1 MKFNHE
7 LTENSVKYSSKTGSR
22 TRVRIPVAG
31 TRHIGIQPGDKVHVT
46 VFQNK
51 VSIKPLRQRYSS
63 KAPWIY
69 TVEKDGAIR
78 IPANKWGLRTQGLT
92 VTCDQ
97 LEGNVTVF

>member
-7 LTENSVKYSSKTGSR
+7 LTENSVKYSSQTGSR

-31 TRHIGIQPGDKVHVT
+31 TKHIGIQPGDKVFVSGKQKVT
-46 VFQNK
+46 IALLPKN
-51 VSIKPLRQRYSS
+51 SIGVNV
-63 KAPWIY
+63 Y